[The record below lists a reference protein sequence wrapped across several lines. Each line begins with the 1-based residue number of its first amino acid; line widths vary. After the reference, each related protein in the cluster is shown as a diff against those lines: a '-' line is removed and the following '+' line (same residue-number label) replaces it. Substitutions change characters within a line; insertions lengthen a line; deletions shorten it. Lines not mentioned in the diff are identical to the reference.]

1 MLTRSTNLAY
11 FSCTVA
17 LLGLSLQTEGAEE
30 LPALTV
36 MGQET
41 ANQRPVTTYETPI
54 SNLDFDPR
62 VDMISRN
69 MVETQ
74 GDINIRGGI
83 FEDTGIQLGSATL
96 LDPLTGHYS
105 TELPIAP
112 EMLGEPK
119 VLTGADNAF
128 KGFNSNA
135 GTISY
140 SWSEITKGGSLTVG
154 GGDHNLNFQRIH
166 HALTGSYGNSND
178 WTWGAEIEGSRSESD
193 GTIPDAD
200 HSMERTSGRF
210 QLLSATSQTDL
221 VFGYQDKFFG
231 LPGMYSGA
239 PTSYLETED
248 IQTRLLLLNH
258 YQQYD
263 SDSYWESSIFFRR
276 VSDHWIGKRENPSAS
291 PAKHETKIKGIG
303 ISGFH
308 SFNEQV
314 ALNFSSQISS
324 DEIVTTNAPPYHDR
338 DYYKFS
344 IVPQYE
350 YSLSNTET
358 VTTKL
363 GASFDDSN
371 RDPSKI
377 SPIAEIRWKQSQ
389 NISQSKE
396 FYLSYAESSQV
407 LGYTP
412 LSKGDEFNGDD
423 NLKRGVSKNL
433 EVGYILTESD
443 WKLSGAIFKRW
454 DDDLVDWI
462 YSDKSGSEIKYAKH
476 VNLETIGLELIA
488 SKSWQNLEAIGSYA
502 FLKKNEDYGDPSIKR
517 SVYALNF
524 PEHRVTLGMIWNHSE
539 FIQFRVDNEW
549 RKQKENIDRRGPN
562 ESTYS
567 HFAASFYPP
576 KIDHLEIFI
585 AFEKPWNEDF
595 QDIPK
600 TPGRS
605 DQFSFGA
612 TYSW

>member
-1 MLTRSTNLAY
+1 MLTRLALLAY
-11 FSCTVA
+11 FSFFTA
-17 LLGLSLQTEGAEE
+17 SLSFAQESGKTSE

-83 FEDTGIQLGSATL
+83 FEDTGIQVGSVTL

-128 KGFNSNA
+128 RGFNSNA

-140 SWSEITKGGSLTVG
+140 SWSEITKGGSLTIG
-154 GGDHNLNFQRIH
+154 GGDHNLNFQRVHNAI
-166 HALTGSYGNSND
+166 AGAYGDSND
-178 WTWGAEIEGSRSESD
+178 WTWGVEFDGSRSESD
-193 GTIPDAD
+193 GTISYGD
-200 HSMERTSGRF
+200 HSMERASGRLQF
-210 QLLSATSQTDL
+210 VSSTSQTDL
-221 VFGYQDKFFG
+221 FFGYQDKFFG
-231 LPGMYSGA
+231 LPGMYSGLKD
-239 PTSYLETED
+239 SWRETED
-248 IQTRLLLLNH
+248 IQTRLLMLNH
-258 YQQYD
+258 FQEYG
-263 SDSYWESSIFFRR
+263 SDSFWESSIFHRR
-276 VSDHWIGKRENPSAS
+276 VSDHWIGKRENPSQWK
-291 PAKHETKIKGIG
+291 AKHETKIKGIG
-303 ISGFH
+303 VSGFH
-308 SFNEQV
+308 SFNEEI

-324 DEIVTTNAPPYHDR
+324 DEIVTTITPPYHER

-344 IVPQYE
+344 LVPQYE
-350 YSLSNTET
+350 YFLSNTET
-358 VTTKL
+358 ITTKL

-371 RDPSKI
+371 RDPSKT
-377 SPIAEIRWKQSQ
+377 SPIAEMRWKHSR
-389 NISQSKE
+389 NATQSKE
-396 FYLSYAESSQV
+396 FYLSYAEASQV

-412 LSKGDEFNGDD
+412 LSKGDTFNGDP
-423 NLKRGVSKNL
+423 NLKRGSSKNL
-433 EVGYILTESD
+433 EVGYIVSESD

-454 DDDLVDWI
+454 DKDLVDWI
-462 YSDKSGSEIKYAKH
+462 YSDNGGVETKFTKH
-476 VNLETIGLELIA
+476 VDLETIGLELIA
-488 SKSWQNLEAIGSYA
+488 SKSWEKLEAIGSYS
-502 FLKKNEDYGDPSIKR
+502 FLKKEEDYGDPSIKR

-524 PEHRVTLGMIWNHSE
+524 PEHRFTLGIIWNHSE
-539 FIQFRVDNEW
+539 SMQFRVDNEW
-549 RKQKENIDRRGPN
+549 RKQRENFDRQGPN

-567 HFAASFYPP
+567 HFAVSFYPP
-576 KIDHLEIFI
+576 QMNDLEIFI
-585 AFEKPWNEDF
+585 AFEKPWDEDF

-605 DQFSFGA
+605 DQFSLGA